1 MTKELYFD
9 ARSIVCTQAMSVKS
23 EKADFASCIPKFTLG
38 NSSLPLSWSK
48 LNKAMHLYFW
58 VSECHLYLYTNSK
71 SIVPMVLSVSFLHV
85 SMEVLCQL
93 VWELESK
100 LAQSQVPLFWL
111 AAHSLQPSVSLSAA
125 WQLVLAAAAALCSS
139 FLPADQLQL
148 VQVKLLV
155 LVCSWRCCA

>member
-1 MTKELYFD
+1 
-9 ARSIVCTQAMSVKS
+9 
-23 EKADFASCIPKFTLG
+23 
-38 NSSLPLSWSK
+38 
-48 LNKAMHLYFW
+48 MHLYFW
-58 VSECHLYLYTNSK
+58 VSKCHLYLYTNSV

-93 VWELESK
+93 VWELESE

-111 AAHSLQPSVSLSAA
+111 AAHSLQLSVSLSAA
-125 WQLVLAAAAALCSS
+125 WQIVFAAAAALCSS